1 MSTPDQHA
9 WWWELSQEQRDR
21 MDAMARK
28 SILKLD
34 GYPYSSAEVAAEL
47 LSWMTLAAEVAEM
60 HVEWLTRT
68 KRKFERRGV
77 PWTTANLKRHSRL
90 WEVE

>member
-1 MSTPDQHA
+1 MSTPGQHA
-9 WWWELSQEQRDR
+9 WWWDLPRDQRDK

-28 SILKLD
+28 SILNLE

-47 LSWMTLAAEVAEM
+47 LAWTTLGAEVAEM

-77 PWTTANLKRHSRL
+77 PWTTSNLALYSRL